1 MINFCLRYNL
11 EKIKTEFKL
20 YNKFFSQI
28 NLSLHTHSTVKD
40 RNKNIQRD
48 NKKYAKHVLLK
59 FKTNIILYFC
69 AKCIRQNDRSYRKS
83 IIGVNH
89 RVQSNT
95 VVTKQKRISHVMS
108 SCPCP
113 IK

>member
-1 MINFCLRYNL
+1 M
-11 EKIKTEFKL
+11 
-20 YNKFFSQI
+20 
-28 NLSLHTHSTVKD
+28 NLSLHNHSIVKD
-40 RNKNIQRD
+40 RNTNIQRD

-108 SCPCP
+108 SCLCP